1 MERNRDQEP
10 TMDAGTMD
18 ANGPAVDDNLQV
30 EQRPQ
35 RDVGRTIAQAREAKG
50 LSQADLAQSLNLDL
64 RIVEQIEAGRY
75 DQAPEPIYV
84 RAYLKSWAGALDL
97 DPETLIQ
104 DYDRCYFGHEE
115 LDLTRGRAGKKLE
128 PMGGTGTVVRR
139 KRSGGGGG
147 RFWLWLLAVVVLGI
161 VAFIALE
168 LLPKPLSSLLGG
180 SGSTPS
186 NQQTILPL
194 TESKPAGSADATSG
208 PSALPPPQNGG
219 ATDSAASALPNKPL
233 PALADNSPSRVAQAT
248 GTPLTGVSASAD
260 APKPE
265 QATSASANEA
275 TGSSSVDTN
284 LPSPAATAD
293 NLVIKAQGSD
303 CWVEVKNAD
312 GTRLMYDVLKSG
324 SERRFGGKGPFSV
337 VLGNPQAVEVLWKGK
352 PVQLGSGNATT
363 GVVRVTVGGS

>member
-18 ANGPAVDDNLQV
+18 ANGPAVDDNVQV

-75 DQAPEPIYV
+75 DLAPEPIYV

-97 DPETLIQ
+97 DPATLIQ

-115 LDLTRGRAGKKLE
+115 LNLSRARSNKKLE

-139 KRSGGGGG
+139 KRGGGGGG
-147 RFWLWLLAVVVLGI
+147 RFWLWLLAVIVLGI
-161 VAFIALE
+161 VAFVALE

-180 SGSTPS
+180 SGSAPS

-194 TESKPAGSADATSG
+194 TESKPAGSADSPSG
-208 PSALPPPQNGG
+208 SSALPPPQNGNAADG
-219 ATDSAASALPNKPL
+219 SASALPSKPL

-265 QATSASANEA
+265 QTTSSSNVATDSA
-275 TGSSSVDTN
+275 SVDTN
-284 LPSPAATAD
+284 LPPPAATAD
-293 NLVIKAQGSD
+293 NLVIKAQGAD

>member
-10 TMDAGTMD
+10 MMDTEAMDAGGT
-18 ANGPAVDDNLQV
+18 AVDDNVQV

-50 LSQADLAQSLNLDL
+50 LTQADLAQSLNLDL

-97 DPETLIQ
+97 DPTTLIQ
-104 DYDRCYFGHEE
+104 DYDRCYFGHAE
-115 LDLTRGRAGKKLE
+115 LDLTRGRGSKKLE
-128 PMGGTGTVVRR
+128 PMGGTGPVVRR
-139 KRSGGGGG
+139 KRRGGG
-147 RFWLWLLAVVVLGI
+147 RFWLWLLLVIVLGI
-161 VAFIALE
+161 VAFVVLE

-180 SGSTPS
+180 SGGSPS

-194 TESKPAGSADATSG
+194 TESKPAASAGST
-208 PSALPPPQNGG
+208 ALPPSQSGL
-219 ATDSAASALPNKPL
+219 AADSSASALPNKPL
-233 PALADNSPSRVAQAT
+233 PALADNNPSRVAQAT
-248 GTPLTGVSASAD
+248 GTPLTDVSASAD

-265 QATSASANEA
+265 QAAAAAKNSTKE
-275 TGSSSVDTN
+275 SSPVDTN
-284 LPSPAATAD
+284 LPPPAATAD

-337 VLGNPQAVEVLWKGK
+337 VLGNPQAVEVLWQGK
-352 PVQLGSGNATT
+352 PVQLGKGNATT

>member
-10 TMDAGTMD
+10 TMDAGTTD
-18 ANGPAVDDNLQV
+18 ANGPAVDDNVQV

-50 LSQADLAQSLNLDL
+50 LTQADLAQSLNLDL

-97 DPETLIQ
+97 DPNTLIQ

-115 LDLTRGRAGKKLE
+115 LDLSRGRGSKKLE
-128 PMGGTGTVVRR
+128 PMGGAGTVVRR
-139 KRSGGGGG
+139 KRGSG
-147 RFWLWLLAVVVLGI
+147 RFWLWLLALVVLGI

-208 PSALPPPQNGG
+208 PSALPPQKGG
-219 ATDSAASALPNKPL
+219 VADSSASALPSKPL
-233 PALADNSPSRVAQAT
+233 PALADSSPSRVAQAT

-265 QATSASANEA
+265 QTTTTSSNAT
-275 TGSSSVDTN
+275 TDSSSVDTN
-284 LPSPAATAD
+284 LPPPAATAD
-293 NLVIKAQGSD
+293 NLVIKTQGSD

-352 PVQLGSGNATT
+352 PVQLGSGNTTT